1 MDYFF
6 IWAVNNCFCISPSD
20 VMQRNLLY
28 YVIKLKRK
36 NYIPCTVCL
45 LLCMVHVSDM
55 SINQKTLWKQFCSMW
70 PEFQCVIQ
78 PPPAWTFTPIMGGSQ
93 QVPSALLSPHIHDPL
108 PRELTQSGLTCL
120 FCPSQSLFGTLHMR
134 NGHCVT
140 LPTGLQSHSSRGCIG
155 LDRANYSDSD
165 T

>member
-55 SINQKTLWKQFCSMW
+55 SINPEDSVEAVLQHVTWISM
-70 PEFQCVIQ
+70 CD
-78 PPPAWTFTPIMGGSQ
+78 PAPTSVNVHSNHG
-93 QVPSALLSPHIHDPL
+93 
-108 PRELTQSGLTCL
+108 RK
-120 FCPSQSLFGTLHMR
+120 
-134 NGHCVT
+134 
-140 LPTGLQSHSSRGCIG
+140 PTGSISSPFTTHPRSFTS
-155 LDRANYSDSD
+155 RAHTIWTDMPFLSIPKPLWYLTYEEWTLCDITHRSPKPQQQRLLWAR
-165 T
+165 